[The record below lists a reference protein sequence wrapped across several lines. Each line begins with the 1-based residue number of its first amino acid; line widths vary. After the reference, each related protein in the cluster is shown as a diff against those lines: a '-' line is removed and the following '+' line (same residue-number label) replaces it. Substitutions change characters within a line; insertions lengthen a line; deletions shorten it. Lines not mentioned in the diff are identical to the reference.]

1 MKVEIKC
8 LSGSVA
14 VFSSRDATGTLL
26 AEGQSDVF
34 SVADIVMTN
43 EKTDAAYADWVK
55 KNLASAW
62 NNVGVGKNGREF
74 GQAAVTP
81 VDCGM
86 VIREYLQVDHF
97 MNPDAEDHRDHKVM
111 MGETIVADMISSNVV
126 TLIPMAPL

>member
-26 AEGQSDVF
+26 DEGESDVF
-34 SVADIVMTN
+34 SVADVTTTREEIDT
-43 EKTDAAYADWVK
+43 ADWVK

-81 VDCGM
+81 TDCGM

>member
-14 VFSSRDATGTLL
+14 VFSSRDATGVVL

-34 SVADIVMTN
+34 SVADVTTTREEIDT
-43 EKTDAAYADWVK
+43 ADWVK

>member
-34 SVADIVMTN
+34 SVSDVITTR
-43 EKTDAAYADWVK
+43 EEIDTADWVK